1 MSELSANQKV
11 VNYILDL
18 LKNEFYRDRY
28 NKLPT
33 EAELSQKLNVS
44 RNSVRE
50 AMKTLQ
56 NIGIIYS
63 VRGSGYRVESDLEG
77 ALIKITQ
84 VLFDIMPNSYN
95 YNDISDIREVLEIK
109 ILLLLQSQEV
119 NSEDIMCLE
128 KYVSNMKN
136 GIDPEENDQQ
146 FHLKLA
152 SMTNNSLM
160 RFISNALL
168 SRVSRNYI
176 LIPWNLIS
184 DEDKQKLI
192 ISHEEIIKE
201 ISQNTPNIINDNSIT
216 AHYRLAD
223 EIINKQN
230 KLYDDASLANMTINE
245 LIKADIPIERVNI
258 IFKEMKNSSNEK
270 KL

>member
-18 LKNEFYRDRY
+18 LKSEFYRDRY

-33 EAELSQKLNVS
+33 EAELSEKLNVS

-63 VRGSGYRVESDLEG
+63 VRGSGYRVESNLEE

-84 VLFDIMPNSYN
+84 ILFDIMPNTYN
-95 YNDISDIREVLEIK
+95 YNDISDIREILEVK
-109 ILLLLQSQEV
+109 ILLLLQNQEV
-119 NSEDIMCLE
+119 KSDDIMCLE
-128 KYVSNMKN
+128 QYVSNMRN
-136 GIDPEENDQQ
+136 GINPEENDQQ

-168 SRVSRNYI
+168 SRVSKNYI
-176 LIPWNLIS
+176 LIPWDSIN
-184 DEDKQKLI
+184 DEDRQKLI
-192 ISHEEIIKE
+192 VSHEEIIKE
-201 ISQNTPNIINDNSIT
+201 ISQNTHDIINDNSIT

-223 EIINKQN
+223 EIINKRN
-230 KLYDDASLANMTINE
+230 KLYDDASIANMTINE
-245 LIKADIPIERVNI
+245 LIKADISIEKVNM
-258 IFKEMKNSSNEK
+258 IFNEMKNGLNK
-270 KL
+270 KIY